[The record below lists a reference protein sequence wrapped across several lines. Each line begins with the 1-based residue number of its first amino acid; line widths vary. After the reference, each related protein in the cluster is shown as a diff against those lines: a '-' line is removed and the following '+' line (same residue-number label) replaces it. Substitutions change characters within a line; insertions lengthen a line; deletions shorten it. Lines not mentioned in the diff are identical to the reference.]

1 MWGAGRGWGRRG
13 KKTLKFGRAMCQK
26 EKSKKNKYKNIPVSK
41 SNIVSE
47 GEEEEKMKTQKILT
61 GEKDKPEQED
71 SLV

>member
-1 MWGAGRGWGRRG
+1 
-13 KKTLKFGRAMCQK
+13 MCQK